1 MIDKD
6 LLTGTVNDAIAGTDL
21 FVVDIRISPDN
32 VITAEVDSPTAV
44 DIDECAAITRK
55 IEEKFDRDTEDY
67 ELEVGSAGI
76 TSDFKIRAQYTKN
89 IGNDVEV
96 LTRDGRK
103 LHGVLTAVAPGEP
116 SDHSIGFTVEIPVKV
131 KEPGAKKPV
140 IRQEALQFT
149 SDDCKYVRYDLK
161 F

>member
-6 LLTGTVNDAIAGTDL
+6 LLTGTVKEAIAGTDL
-21 FVVDIRISPDN
+21 FIVDIRVTPDN
-32 VITAEVDSPTAV
+32 TITVEVDSPTAV
-44 DIDECAAITRK
+44 DIDACAAITRK

-103 LHGVLTAVAPGEP
+103 LHGVLTAVAEGAPA
-116 SDHSIGFTVEIPVKV
+116 DRDVDFTVEVPVKV
-131 KEPGAKKPV
+131 KEPGVKKPV
-140 IRQEALQFT
+140 IRQDAVRLNSGE
-149 SDDCKYVRYDLK
+149 CKYVRYDLK

>member
-32 VITAEVDSPTAV
+32 VITVEVDSPTAV

-96 LTRDGRK
+96 LTLDGRK

-116 SDHSIGFTVEIPVKV
+116 SDHSIVFTVEIPVKV

>member
-6 LLTGTVNDAIAGTDL
+6 ILTGTVNEAIVGTDL
-21 FVVDIRISPDN
+21 FVVDIKVTPDN
-32 VITAEVDSPTAV
+32 VITVEVDSPTAV

-103 LHGVLTAVAPGEP
+103 LHGVLTAVAEGSPA
-116 SDHSIGFTVEIPVKV
+116 DRDVDFTVEVPVKV

-140 IRQEALQFT
+140 IRQEALNFA
-149 SDDCKYVRYDLK
+149 SADCKYVRYDLK

>member
-32 VITAEVDSPTAV
+32 VITVEVDSPTAV
-44 DIDECAAITRK
+44 DINECAAITRK

>member
-6 LLTGTVNDAIAGTDL
+6 LLTGTVKEAIAGTDL
-21 FVVDIRISPDN
+21 FIVDIRVTPDN
-32 VITAEVDSPTAV
+32 TITVEVDSPTAV
-44 DIDECAAITRK
+44 DIDACAAITRK

-103 LHGVLTAVAPGEP
+103 LHGVLTAVAEGAPA
-116 SDHSIGFTVEIPVKV
+116 DRDVDFTVEVPVKV
-131 KEPGAKKPV
+131 KEPGVKKPV
-140 IRQEALQFT
+140 IRQDAL
-149 SDDCKYVRYDLK
+149 SLNSGECKYVRYDLK

>member
-32 VITAEVDSPTAV
+32 VITVEVDSPTAV

-161 F
+161 I

>member
-32 VITAEVDSPTAV
+32 VITVEVDSPTAV

-116 SDHSIGFTVEIPVKV
+116 SDHSIGFTV
-131 KEPGAKKPV
+131 
-140 IRQEALQFT
+140 
-149 SDDCKYVRYDLK
+149 
-161 F
+161 

>member
-32 VITAEVDSPTAV
+32 VITVEVDSPTAV

-116 SDHSIGFTVEIPVKV
+116 SDHSIGFTVEITVKV

>member
-1 MIDKD
+1 MVYDTQHD
-6 LLTGTVNDAIAGTDL
+6 RQRLTHRHRKRRYAGTDL

-32 VITAEVDSPTAV
+32 VITVEVDSPTAV

-89 IGNDVEV
+89 
-96 LTRDGRK
+96 
-103 LHGVLTAVAPGEP
+103 
-116 SDHSIGFTVEIPVKV
+116 
-131 KEPGAKKPV
+131 
-140 IRQEALQFT
+140 
-149 SDDCKYVRYDLK
+149 
-161 F
+161 